1 MREQKGTNLLIFPND
16 YTVIDIET
24 TGLSPEYDEIIEVC
38 ALKYR
43 SKKMIDKYTTLVKPE
58 YPVDE
63 YITSLTGITNDM
75 LSSAPSLKDIIH
87 TLYNFIGNDIIVG
100 HSVNFDINFIYDAC
114 NQYLSEP
121 LTNDFVDTLRLARLL
136 HNEEHNRL
144 KDLCI
149 KYNLSYDNAHRAEFD
164 CLVTNEILSI
174 FNNEF
179 IENYG
184 ENETISN
191 IFRRYEN
198 GKLIPIKAADIS
210 TDKTEFDIDNPIY
223 GKTVVFTGA
232 LEKMV
237 RKDAMQM
244 VADYGGIN
252 GDNVTKNTNYLV
264 LGNND
269 YHNSIK
275 NGKSS
280 KQKKAENYKLKGYD
294 IEIIPEN
301 VFYDMVDIPSS
312 EPVPTYNNDNIYKQS
327 LSLSDREISVIDV
340 VKSYL
345 STSPDF
351 SAFGVDVRSDNYI
364 TLLCG
369 NNDFMRF
376 KYSHRVFWIS
386 LRLPY
391 DVAKA
396 NIDNPLFAAQQNKKQ
411 AHWKAALT
419 SFEEIEKLK
428 DFIILSFIND

>member
-1 MREQKGTNLLIFPND
+1 MREHKGHSLLIFPND

-24 TGLSPEYDEIIEVC
+24 TGLSPEYDEIIEIC

-43 SKKMIDKYTTLVKPE
+43 NKKMIDRFTTLVKPD
-58 YPVDE
+58 YPIDE

-75 LSSAPSLKDIIH
+75 LSSSPALKDVIQP
-87 TLYNFIGNDIIVG
+87 LFDFIGNDIIVG

-114 NQYLSEP
+114 KQYLSKP
-121 LTNDFVDTLRLARLL
+121 LYNDFVDTLRIARLL
-136 HNEEHNRL
+136 YKENHNRL
-144 KDLCI
+144 KDLSK

-164 CLVTNEILSI
+164 CLITNDILSI
-174 FNNEF
+174 FNKEF
-179 IENYG
+179 TEKYG
-184 ENETISN
+184 KNETISN
-191 IFRRYEN
+191 VFRRYEN
-198 GKLIPIKAADIS
+198 GKLIPTKAADIT

-237 RKDAMQM
+237 RKEAMQI

-269 YHNSIK
+269 YHNSLK
-275 NGKSS
+275 GDKSS

-301 VFYDMVDIPSS
+301 VFYDMVNIASSEDIP
-312 EPVPTYNNDNIYKQS
+312 TYSDDNIYKQH
-327 LSLSDREISVIDV
+327 LSLSDREISVIEV

-345 STSPDF
+345 SDSPHYSDF
-351 SAFGVDVRSDNYI
+351 AVEIRSDNYI

-369 NNDFMRF
+369 ENDFMRF
-376 KYSHRVFWIS
+376 KYSPRTFWVS

-391 DVAKA
+391 DVAKS
-396 NIDNPLFAAQQNKKQ
+396 NINNPLFAAQQNKNQ
-411 AHWKAALT
+411 LHWKSSIN
-419 SFEEIEKLK
+419 SFDEIKELK
-428 DFIILSFIND
+428 EFIILSFINI